1 MESWACPTIPML
13 YPQVMMYDQGKLE
26 RNMFSLCFR
35 RELHVSK
42 RGIVAGRITLGGI
55 DTRADHAPMVYAKN
69 VATSGWFSVFVKS
82 IYIRHNGGQY
92 AKADVGMDQKVQK
105 LDVDAHEMNS
115 GKGVI
120 IDSGTTDTYLHA
132 SIAKQ
137 FELAWDMA
145 TEGRWK
151 FSNDRSMHSMEM
163 SCSDY
168 PPY

>member
-1 MESWACPTIPML
+1 ML

-69 VATSGWFSVFVKS
+69 VATSGWFSVFVKEY